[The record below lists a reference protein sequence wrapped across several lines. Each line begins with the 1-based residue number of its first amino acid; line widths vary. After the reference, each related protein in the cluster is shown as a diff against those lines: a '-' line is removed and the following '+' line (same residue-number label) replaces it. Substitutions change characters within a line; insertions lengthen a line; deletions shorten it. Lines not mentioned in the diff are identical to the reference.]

1 MPRPHLPRRFPR
13 PTISAVGVRDLLDE
27 ALASV
32 LARPSRSALTVL
44 GTVLGICALVAT
56 LGVSTTAGQQIVGR
70 LDELQATQVIAEPAG
85 ASGFGAPVSNLP
97 WDIEERL
104 LRLNGVVAAGGYAN
118 VDVGDRLVS
127 SFLVDR
133 LARDSS
139 FRLRVVAATPGLFP
153 AMRSTLASG
162 RTWDAGFSER
172 EDRVAVLGRAAAE
185 RLGITDVAHAPAIFI
200 GDEPFT
206 VIGIL
211 DDLAREGDLLAAVF
225 IPEGTARTLF
235 DLGAPSR
242 LVVDTQLGA
251 APTIAAQT
259 PLALLPNTPDE
270 VRVTLAQAPRGVQ
283 AGIESDVRALFVTL
297 GLVALLVGGIGIA
310 NTTLVSVLERVGE
323 IGLRRALGAGRGEI
337 ALHFLAESTL
347 LGFVGGILGSSAGVI
362 VVVGFAAWR
371 DWVPVLD
378 PWLAPL
384 AAIGGAAMGLAAG
397 LYPAV
402 RAGSLEAAEALRSG

>member
-1 MPRPHLPRRFPR
+1 MPALR
-13 PTISAVGVRDLLDE
+13 AVGLRDLLDE
-27 ALASV
+27 AVASV

-70 LDELQATQVIAEPAG
+70 LDELQATEVVAEPAG
-85 ASGFGAPVSNLP
+85 GSGFGAPPVSELP
-97 WDIEERL
+97 WDIEDRL
-104 LRLNGVVAAGGYAN
+104 ERLNGVVAAGGYAN

-127 SFLVDR
+127 SFLIER

-139 FRLRVVAATPGLFP
+139 FRLRVVAATPRLFE
-153 AMRSTLASG
+153 ATRSTLSSG
-162 RTWDAGFSER
+162 RAWDAGFSER

-185 RLGITDVAHAPAIFI
+185 RLGITDVAHAPAVFI

-206 VIGIL
+206 VIGIVEE
-211 DDLAREGDLLAAVF
+211 LAREGDLAAAML
-225 IPEGTARTLF
+225 IPEGTARALF

-242 LVVDTQLGA
+242 LIVDTELGA
-251 APTIAAQT
+251 AATIAAQA
-259 PLALLPNTPDE
+259 PLALIPNDPDQ

-283 AGIESDVRALFVTL
+283 AGIESDVQALFVTL

-323 IGLRRALGAGRGEI
+323 IGLRRALGAGRSEI

-347 LGFVGGILGSSAGVI
+347 LGFVGGILGASGGVI

-371 DWVPVLD
+371 DWVPVLE
-378 PWLAPL
+378 PWLAPT
-384 AAIGGAAMGLAAG
+384 AAVGGAAMGLVAG
-397 LYPAV
+397 LYPAL
-402 RAGSLEAAEALRSG
+402 RAASLEAAEALRSG